1 MTIRKNLLLI
11 HRWLGIALAMLL
23 VVTGVTGSM
32 LAFHHEIDAL
42 LNPDL
47 HRTEPKTQRVALD
60 GIAKTIETKY
70 PQLVVGYFL
79 FADDPGSSIHVIM
92 NTRDAAVAGRLD
104 RDSPRPTEI
113 YADPYNGQ
121 LLGERNWGEIGSTRA
136 HIMPMIYRLHMS
148 LFLDKTG
155 QWITAIVAAIW
166 IVGIF
171 IGMFLAVPRLNLL
184 RKSFTVKWQAS
195 RARVLF
201 DLHRTVGL
209 ASGLILI
216 VTAVTGLYM
225 NLPTVV
231 EPALAAVAPFTE
243 RPASLRP
250 AGAQG
255 LEQVWKI
262 GWDEAIAKARAVH
275 AVDPIAGVGKIEAR
289 GYYQVRFLPPGD
301 IMDSGTI
308 RVFIDGHNGEVVGK
322 FDHRTGTVGD
332 KIRIWQFP
340 LHSGQGF
347 GMPGRVLVC
356 IIGLIPPL
364 LAVTGIWLWLRRRS
378 LRRVSEHSPV
388 EDQNNAPLAVE

>member
-1 MTIRKNLLLI
+1 MTTRKYLLQV
-11 HRWLGIALAMLL
+11 HRWSGIVLAALL
-23 VVTGVTGSM
+23 VIAGITGSL

-42 LNPDL
+42 LNPNL
-47 HRTEPKTQRVALD
+47 HRVAPTAQHAPLD
-60 GIAKTIETKY
+60 SIAKNIEAKY
-70 PQLVVGYFL
+70 PQLAVGYFL
-79 FADDPGSSIHVIM
+79 FADNPASSIHVIM
-92 NTRDAAVAGRLD
+92 NTREAAAEGRMD
-104 RDSPRPTEI
+104 RDAPRPTEV
-113 YADPYNGQ
+113 YADPYSGQ
-121 LLGERNWGEIGSTRA
+121 LLGDRNWGEIGGTRA

-155 QWITAIVAAIW
+155 QWITGIVAAIW
-166 IVGIF
+166 IVGML
-171 IGMFLAVPRLNLL
+171 IGIFLAVPRLHLL
-184 RKSFTVKWQAS
+184 RKAFTVKWQAS

-216 VTAVTGLYM
+216 VTAFTGLYM
-225 NLPTVV
+225 NLPNVV

-243 RPASLRP
+243 RPASRRP
-250 AGAQG
+250 AGAP
-255 LEQVWKI
+255 LDQVWKI
-262 GWDEAIAKARAVH
+262 GWDEAITKARAVH

-308 RVFIDGHNGEVVGK
+308 RVFIDGRNGEVLGK
-322 FDHRTGTVGD
+322 FDHRDGTVGD

-356 IIGLIPPL
+356 LIGLIPPL
-364 LAVTGIWLWLRRRS
+364 LAMTGVWLWLRRKR
-378 LRRVSEHSPV
+378 LRRAAMPQARSV
-388 EDQNNAPLAVE
+388 ENPSPLAAD

>member
-1 MTIRKNLLLI
+1 MTIRKKLLQI

-79 FADDPGSSIHVIM
+79 FADDPGNSIHVIM

-113 YADPYNGQ
+113 YADPYDGQ

-166 IVGIF
+166 SVGIL

-184 RKSFTVKWQAS
+184 RKSFAVKWQAS

-216 VTAVTGLYM
+216 VTAFTGLYM

-231 EPALAAVAPFTE
+231 ESALAAVAPFTE

-250 AGAQG
+250 VGAQ

-308 RVFIDGHNGEVVGK
+308 RVFIDGRNGEVVGK
-322 FDHRTGTVGD
+322 FDHRNGTVGD

-356 IIGLIPPL
+356 LVGLIPPL

-378 LRRVSEHSPV
+378 LRRVAEHSPV
-388 EDQNNAPLAVE
+388 KDQNNAPLAVE